1 MRRYTNWSLILVVG
15 LCALAALISS
25 LWIPEVQPV
34 LQDSD
39 NAETFS
45 CPSYVEEPQCR
56 EVAQLSEVNEDL
68 AEQLMDSLNPD
79 NDIRTLNEMEIE
91 EFASDMNTN
100 TSDEP
105 SLSKVKTGG
114 FVKLETFGEI
124 LETEGVVAIYEVIIS
139 GNLEGR
145 ILNFDED
152 FSTISAPNLEV
163 YLSPRQTVQTPNQ
176 LFDETNPAVEVAVL
190 RGNIGAQNFELQ
202 TTLDLTIY
210 NSVVIYN
217 EDYNLIIAVAPL
229 VTN

>member
-15 LCALAALISS
+15 LCALAALVSD
-25 LWIPEVQPV
+25 LWIPEVQPI
-34 LQDSD
+34 LQND
-39 NAETFS
+39 NTSETFS
-45 CPSYVEEPQCR
+45 CPSYVENAQCK
-56 EVAQLSEVNEDL
+56 EIAQLTETNEAL
-68 AEQLMDSLNPD
+68 AEQLMDSLDPD
-79 NDIRTLNEMEIE
+79 NDIPTLNEMEVM
-91 EFASDMNTN
+91 EFAEDMNEN

-105 SLSKVKTGG
+105 STSKVKTGG
-114 FVKLETFGEI
+114 FIKLDNFGEI
-124 LETEGVVAIYEVIIS
+124 LKTDGVVAIYEVIIS

-152 FSTISAPNLEV
+152 FATISAPNLEV

-176 LFDETNPAVEVAVL
+176 LFDDTNSPIEVAVL
-190 RGNIGAQNFELQ
+190 RGNIGTQNFELQ